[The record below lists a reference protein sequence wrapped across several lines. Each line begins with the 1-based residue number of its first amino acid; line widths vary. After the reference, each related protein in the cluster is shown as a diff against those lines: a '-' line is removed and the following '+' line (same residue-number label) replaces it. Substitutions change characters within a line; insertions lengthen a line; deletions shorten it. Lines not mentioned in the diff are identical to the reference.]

1 MIKKL
6 VIFDFDGVIYDSEP
20 LHLKAFNAAL
30 TSIKKE
36 ITRSIYYEEYCS
48 FDDKGV
54 FTTLLKKERIDFNDG
69 LINKLIESKHR
80 YFDKY
85 HDSETSIYPGVLDLI
100 SRLSKKYILAIGS
113 GARRL
118 EIVRILNKENIISHF
133 ETIVSSDETNYPKP
147 NPETYIQVL
156 DRINETYQVDSN
168 ESVVVEDTPKGIIAA
183 KSSGMK
189 CIGITNAL
197 DSVHLSDADTVVK
210 TYEEI
215 DQNLIN
221 SL

>member
-1 MIKKL
+1 MIKR
-6 VIFDFDGVIYDSEP
+6 
-20 LHLKAFNAAL
+20 
-30 TSIKKE
+30 E
-36 ITRSIYYEEYCS
+36 ITRSIYYKEYCS

-54 FTTLLKKERIDFNDG
+54 FITLLKKEGIDFDDD
-69 LINKLIESKHR
+69 LINKLIQAKHE
-80 YFDKY
+80 YFDRN
-85 HDSETSIYPGVLDLI
+85 HDFETSIYPGVLDLI

-113 GARRL
+113 GARRQ
-118 EIVRILNKENIISHF
+118 EIIRILNKEEIISHF
-133 ETIVSSDETNYPKP
+133 ETVVSSDETNYSKP

-156 DRINETYQVDSN
+156 DRINETYQVSSN

-189 CIGITNAL
+189 CIGITNTM
-197 DSVHLSDADTVVK
+197 DRIHLSDADKVVK

-215 DQNLIN
+215 DQNLID